1 VAIGET
7 IDLFLDPREIAV
19 ELVREYVATDENG
32 QSRYTGAC
40 FERLGGGGDRPDV
53 ANRFTAEDV
62 VAVTM
67 LSVSVPPRTALWM
80 LDVGSEQ
87 LSQFLRGIPTDV
99 DLFAADKKLIDD
111 DSPADQ
117 LWRLLK
123 SRHGIQWVTA
133 GKLLARKRPRLIPV
147 YDDVVRLALGAPGSY
162 WTSLWEAFRDGDR
175 LRIPLEEIR
184 SAADVEWMSL
194 LRVLDVVIWMRNR
207 GKKDARDNELRNL
220 APILPE

>member
-1 VAIGET
+1 LVEAPETLYAKTADGVHVAYQAWGDGPF
-7 IDLFLDPREIAV
+7 DLVVLRDPSCPV
-19 ELVREYVATDENG
+19 
-32 QSRYTGAC
+32 
-40 FERLGGGGDRPDV
+40 DV
-53 ANRFTAEDV
+53 MWEEPS
-62 VAVTM
+62 
-67 LSVSVPPRTALWM
+67 L
-80 LDVGSEQ
+80 
-87 LSQFLRGIPTDV
+87 
-99 DLFAADKKLIDD
+99 
-111 DSPADQ
+111 
-117 LWRLLK
+117 